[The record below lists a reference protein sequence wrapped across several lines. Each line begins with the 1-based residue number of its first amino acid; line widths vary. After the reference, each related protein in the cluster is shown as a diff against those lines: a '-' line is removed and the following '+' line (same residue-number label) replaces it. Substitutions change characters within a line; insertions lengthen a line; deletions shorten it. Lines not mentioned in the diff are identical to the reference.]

1 MMSALRRLS
10 TTIFS
15 RVDQAVAQI
24 ENHDAVVE
32 ASVRDAKRAAAR
44 AKVRLA
50 RVHADGERLRNRIAN
65 LEKSAASW
73 AERARSVA
81 AKDEDTALECLRR
94 SKACQQQLEEL
105 RGALKRHQAVESR
118 LASDIHEA
126 ESRLGNITQ
135 QRNLMRTRQSAAEAL
150 KFTSALDRAPASDIE
165 DIFERWEI
173 QVTETELALGN
184 DDPVDTLD
192 RQFLA
197 DEERAELRAELSA
210 MLTDNEE

>member
-1 MMSALRRLS
+1 
-10 TTIFS
+10 
-15 RVDQAVAQI
+15 
-24 ENHDAVVE
+24 
-32 ASVRDAKRAAAR
+32 
-44 AKVRLA
+44 
-50 RVHADGERLRNRIAN
+50 
-65 LEKSAASW
+65 
-73 AERARSVA
+73 
-81 AKDEDTALECLRR
+81 
-94 SKACQQQLEEL
+94 
-105 RGALKRHQAVESR
+105 
-118 LASDIHEA
+118 
-126 ESRLGNITQ
+126 
-135 QRNLMRTRQSAAEAL
+135 MRTRQSAAEAL